1 MTYLHLFII
10 ALVILLAN
18 GLLYFK
24 LQQEIKDVHT
34 ERQSYQLA
42 MIEQIAKCRN
52 EIAKLMV
59 CSQIL
64 KEHIQESKSI
74 NEKLDYI
81 PNKINDDYLR
91 IAEETWRLHN
101 RITKLEIDKHIIQKD
116 LLNKTY
122 NEKRAQLGLDPIESC
137 DTKYVEGVEIIDD
150 EEVFK

>member
-1 MTYLHLFII
+1 MTHLDLFII
-10 ALVILLAN
+10 TFIVLVSN
-18 GLLYFK
+18 GLVYWK
-24 LQQEIKDVHT
+24 LQQEIKEVHAD
-34 ERQSYQLA
+34 RKSYQLA
-42 MIEQIAKCRN
+42 IMEHVCHARNDIANMHVLITKAVHN
-52 EIAKLMV
+52 EFN
-59 CSQIL
+59 
-64 KEHIQESKSI
+64 SI
-74 NEKLDYI
+74 SDDLAYL

>member
-1 MTYLHLFII
+1 MTYLDLFIMTLI
-10 ALVILLAN
+10 TLVAN
-18 GLLYFK
+18 GLVYWK
-24 LQQEIKDVHT
+24 LQQEIKEVHDD
-34 ERQSYQLA
+34 RKSYQLA
-42 MIEQIAKCRN
+42 IMEHVCHARNDIANMHVLITKAIHN
-52 EIAKLMV
+52 EFNSI
-59 CSQIL
+59 SDDL
-64 KEHIQESKSI
+64 K
-74 NEKLDYI
+74 YI

-101 RITKLEIDKHIIQKD
+101 RITKLEIDKHIVQKD

>member
-1 MTYLHLFII
+1 MTYLDLFIM
-10 ALVILLAN
+10 ALITLVTN
-18 GLLYFK
+18 GLVYWK
-24 LQQEIKDVHT
+24 LQQEIKEVH
-34 ERQSYQLA
+34 EARKSYQLA
-42 MIEQIAKCRN
+42 IMEHVCHARNDIANMHVLITKAVHN
-52 EIAKLMV
+52 EFN
-59 CSQIL
+59 
-64 KEHIQESKSI
+64 SI
-74 NEKLDYI
+74 SGDLAYL

-101 RITKLEIDKHIIQKD
+101 RITKLEIDKHIVQKD